1 MSSIRATRQSP
12 ARLSD
17 DAGQSR
23 VGEGRARHTFVTR
36 DVDATKRADPAKR
49 QGTVHHSV
57 EEGRG
62 LVDPILYWNEAALD
76 ANKVSHSV
84 EGGEQTGPTLSSR
97 ALAIVHL
104 AIHDAYFG
112 VEPSSEHGLYLPDA
126 TNLPPG
132 GNAAAAVGAAAC
144 AALSALYPTQRPTF
158 EAALAE
164 AGIPQEDVATSRA
177 YGLAVADAI
186 VAKLAIQPG
195 EPGVGA
201 AHYWPGTGKG
211 RHREDPDNPEQG
223 FDAPDYGTRAGRIA
237 VTSEHE
243 LASPPALTDDDYQQA
258 LREVRAKGGAPGLPT
273 TRRTPQETLI
283 GLYWAY
289 DGAKQLGTPPRL
301 YNEIVRVIAEKEGNR
316 PADNARLFALVN
328 AAMGD
333 AGIFAWKE
341 KYRHDLWRPVL
352 GIREHDPS
360 TGPSAGGGSALDERG
375 DPFWLPL
382 GSPRTNQPRKSF
394 TPPFP
399 AYPSGH
405 ATFGAAAFQMARLFY
420 GWPPDQPDNIAFEF
434 VSAELDGQSTD
445 QNGTI
450 RTRHKR
456 RFDSLWHAIFE
467 NGLSRVFLGVHWV
480 FDAFAAA
487 DVKNPDGSY
496 KDPLQISYDHNVG
509 GVRLGLD
516 IANDIFENGLVC
528 PQRPAPEAASARRDR
543 Q

>member
-1 MSSIRATRQSP
+1 MSSLRLERQSH
-12 ARLSD
+12 ARVSNDTGLT
-17 DAGQSR
+17 Q
-23 VGEGRARHTFVTR
+23 VGEGHPEDESVTR
-36 DVDATKRADPAKR
+36 DVDATMRTDP
-49 QGTVHHSV
+49 GP
-57 EEGRG
+57 
-62 LVDPILYWNEAALD
+62 VDPILYWNGVALD

-84 EGGEQTGPTLSSR
+84 EGGEQTGPTPSSR

-112 VEPSSEHGLYLPDA
+112 VEPSSEHGLYLPGA
-126 TNLPPG
+126 TSLPPG
-132 GNAAAAVGAAAC
+132 ENAAAAVGAAAC
-144 AALSALYPTQRPTF
+144 AALTALYPTQRPTF

-164 AGIPQEDVATSRA
+164 AEIPEEDAATSRA

-186 VAKLAIQPG
+186 VAKLAIEPG
-195 EPGVGA
+195 ERGAGA
-201 AHYWPGTGKG
+201 AHYWPAAGKG
-211 RHREDPDNPEQG
+211 RHRQDPDNPGQG
-223 FDAPDYGTRAGRIA
+223 FDAPDYGRTAHRIA
-237 VTSEHE
+237 VTLEHDV
-243 LASPPALTDDDYQQA
+243 APPPALSDGDYQEA
-258 LREVRAKGGAPGLPT
+258 LIEVQAKGGAPGLPT
-273 TRRTPQETLI
+273 TRRTPEETLI
-283 GLYWAY
+283 GTYWAY
-289 DGAKQLGTPPRL
+289 DGAKQLGTPPRP
-301 YNEIVRVIAEKEGNR
+301 YNEMIRVIAEMKGNG

-360 TGPSAGGGSALDERG
+360 TGPGAGGSSGLGECG

-382 GSPRTNQPRKSF
+382 GSPRTNERRKSF

-399 AYPSGH
+399 SYPSGH

-434 VSAELDGQSTD
+434 VSAELDGKSTD

-456 RFDSLWHAIFE
+456 GFDSLWHAIFE

-487 DVKNPDGSY
+487 DVKNTDGSY
-496 KDPLQISYDHNVG
+496 KVPMQISYDHNVG

-516 IANDIFENGLVC
+516 IANDIFESGLVC
-528 PQRPAPEAASARRDR
+528 AQRPAPEAAITRGR
-543 Q
+543 

>member
-1 MSSIRATRQSP
+1 MSSIRAARQSHT
-12 ARLSD
+12 RLSD
-17 DAGQSR
+17 DAGRSR
-23 VGEGRARHTFVTR
+23 LEQRSQHEFVTT
-36 DVDATKRADPAKR
+36 DMDAARRTDPANR
-49 QGTVHHSV
+49 QGTVHRPL
-57 EEGRG
+57 EERR
-62 LVDPILYWNEAALD
+62 VDPILYWNEAALN

-112 VEPSSEHGLYLPDA
+112 VEPSSEHGLYLPGA
-126 TNLPPG
+126 TELPPG
-132 GNAAAAVGAAAC
+132 RNAAAAVGAAAC
-144 AALSALYPTQRPTF
+144 AALTALYPTQRPTF
-158 EAALAE
+158 EATLAE
-164 AGIPQEDVATSRA
+164 AGIPEEDAATSRA

-186 VAKLAIQPG
+186 VAKLAIGPG
-195 EPGVGA
+195 EPGA
-201 AHYWPGTGKG
+201 AHYWPATGKG
-211 RHREDPDNPEQG
+211 RHREDPDNPGQG
-223 FDAPDYGTRAGRIA
+223 YDAPDYGTRAGRIA
-237 VTSEHE
+237 VTVEHE
-243 LASPPALTDDDYQQA
+243 LASPPAPTDDDYQQA

-289 DGAKQLGTPPRL
+289 DGARQLGTPPRL
-301 YNEIVRVIAEKEGNR
+301 YNEIVRVSAEKHGNR

-352 GIREHDPS
+352 GIREYDPS
-360 TGPSAGGGSALDERG
+360 TGPGAGGGSELDERG

-405 ATFGAAAFQMARLFY
+405 ATFCAAALQMARLFY
-420 GWPPDQPDNIAFEF
+420 GAPPDQPDNLAFEF
-434 VSAELDGQSTD
+434 VSGELDGQSTD
-445 QNGTI
+445 QNGTV
-450 RTRHKR
+450 RTRHTR

-496 KDPLQISYDHNVG
+496 KDPAQIRYDHKVG
-509 GVRLGLD
+509 GVRLSLD
-516 IANDIFENGLVC
+516 IANDIFESGLVC
-528 PQRPAPEAASARRDR
+528 PRRPAPAAASAGR